1 MARCGCQ
8 EYKGTKKKEDM
19 RKALKH
25 KTNAC
30 VTVKLCLCGATFSN
44 CAMTARHAFG
54 GFAVFTPPLT
64 NICNRETGLAIG
76 VHTTYRASKF
86 SFPQIIPRHRKARPQ
101 ALPYLVME
109 IINIFINQQKQ
120 KSMKKILTSL
130 CATLLTVAA
139 TAQVAATISPSDKN
153 VFTPSAY
160 DYVSVTYGDTLT
172 LSSAVATVSYGTAST
187 TVAVD
192 STTTLQALFD
202 ISKAAKKLGVSDGD
216 VITVSVNGV
225 SGASPVSA
233 SYKYYTTLPKPTASP
248 AAGSTLSSKTS
259 SVTFTFSES
268 LSCPYIQYVSGNVY
282 NTDTLGT
289 SSTKTVTA
297 KIKESYWGTSAA
309 DITVSLVGVTD
320 AEGYVYPP
328 YEATYYYAE
337 TVNYLGVTPDPTTST
352 YQDAYDAWYV
362 GFKFDKEIVMP
373 ESGIAATITFYDEDG
388 VSIED
393 ATVFINAE
401 DGEVSVDYVGRAKYY
416 IVNVPVPDVPEEA
429 SDFSYAVFSLNGFTY
444 GGSFISQPSEIYYAT
459 LSSSAKTHLGSLTN
473 INETFTTKAV
483 STVGIYSI
491 QGSLIKANTS
501 NVKGLA
507 KGVYIVNGKKI
518 IIR

>member
-1 MARCGCQ
+1 
-8 EYKGTKKKEDM
+8 
-19 RKALKH
+19 
-25 KTNAC
+25 
-30 VTVKLCLCGATFSN
+30 
-44 CAMTARHAFG
+44 
-54 GFAVFTPPLT
+54 
-64 NICNRETGLAIG
+64 
-76 VHTTYRASKF
+76 
-86 SFPQIIPRHRKARPQ
+86 
-101 ALPYLVME
+101 
-109 IINIFINQQKQ
+109 
-120 KSMKKILTSL
+120 MKKILTSL

-259 SVTFTFSES
+259 NVTFTFSES

-282 NTDTLGT
+282 NTDTLSTT
-289 SSTKTVTA
+289 SSKSVTA
-297 KIKESYWGTSAA
+297 NIEESYWGTSAA

-337 TVNYLGVTPDPTTST
+337 TVNYLGVYPSTSEYT
-352 YQDAYDAWYV
+352 YQNVYDDFWYV
-362 GFKFDKEIVMP
+362 YFKFDKLVEAPDEETTAIVTFCTS
-373 ESGIAATITFYDEDG
+373 SGIELETMEVDAMDVNVSYRRDWKCYAVEVTIPEVPSTASDYAYA
-388 VSIED
+388 SIE
-393 ATVFINAE
+393 
-401 DGEVSVDYVGRAKYY
+401 
-416 IVNVPVPDVPEEA
+416 
-429 SDFSYAVFSLNGFTY
+429 LQGFTY
-444 GGSFISQPSEIYYAT
+444 GGSLIEQPYEEYLAN
-459 LSSSAKTHLGSLTN
+459 LSSSAKMRKSSTSG
-473 INETFTTKAV
+473 INATIDYNQSKQADV
-483 STVGIYSI
+483 YSI
-491 QGSLIKANTS
+491 QGTLVKANS
-501 NVKGLA
+501 NDLSGLSN
-507 KGVYIVNGKKI
+507 GIYIVSGKKVV
-518 IIR
+518 IR